1 VESYKRINKEIT
13 MGIFAYLDMVPV
25 IIACASTLAAM
36 TPTPK
41 DDEMVSKLGKVWSK
55 MYKVIDILAL
65 NIFKAKDK

>member
-1 VESYKRINKEIT
+1 
-13 MGIFAYLDMVPV
+13 MGIFAYVEMVSV